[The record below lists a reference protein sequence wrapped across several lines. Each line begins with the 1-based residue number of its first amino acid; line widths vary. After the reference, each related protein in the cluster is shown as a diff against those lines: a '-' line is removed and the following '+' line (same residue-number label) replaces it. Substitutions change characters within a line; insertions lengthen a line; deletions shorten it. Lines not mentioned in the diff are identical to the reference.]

1 MTEMDKP
8 QRSLVMV
15 GFKKLEEHGYKSG
28 YMQSQLSDCGNYV
41 IWTPY
46 CELDWCKKNFAGKG
60 DKVRFMNKNG
70 YDPERERALKAI
82 GLERIVTV
90 VECDIGSSSSSYTFE
105 EVPGSWNTVMFDRV
119 E

>member
-1 MTEMDKP
+1 MTETDTP

>member
-1 MTEMDKP
+1 MTDADKP
-8 QRSLVMV
+8 ERSLVMT

-41 IWTPY
+41 IWSPAIN
-46 CELDWCKKNFAGKG
+46 LDWCKQNFAGKG

-70 YDPERERALKAI
+70 YDSARKDALKFI

-90 VECDIGSSSSSYTFE
+90 VECDIGSSSSTYTFE
-105 EVPGSWNTVMFDRV
+105 EVPGSWNTVMFDRI
-119 E
+119 